1 MAQLI
6 LRNITVAHSNIP
18 LIQDGNLIIEKGEK
32 VCLIGRNGAGKSTLL
47 KIINGDLELEKGTLE
62 KDTGLK
68 IAYLSQVVPNDI
80 NDTVFNV
87 VAEKLHHIEDWDR
100 QHRIDKV
107 LTRLGLN
114 GNSAFNTLSG
124 GLKRRVLLAQ
134 ALVIEPDILLLDEP
148 TNHLD
153 IDSITWLENFLSSM
167 RQTLIFVTHD
177 RMLMQKLGTLIVE
190 IDNGR
195 IISWKGHY
203 EDYLRHKE
211 MILQAEADEQK
222 LFDKRLAQE
231 EVWIRQGIKARRTR
245 NEGRVTALK
254 KMREQ
259 RRQRR
264 ERVGNV
270 KFTAHDIEQ
279 SGKIVFAVDNVS
291 YSYDD
296 NDIIKNFSTVIQR
309 GDKIGIIGPNGAGKS
324 TLLNL
329 LLGKLTPHAGSI
341 ATGTKLE
348 VAYFDQQQSDLDPEK
363 TVQDN
368 IGGGASFV
376 QIGDQ
381 RKHIMSYM
389 QDFLFSPA
397 RSRCPVKMLSGGE
410 RNRVMLAKLFLKPC
424 NLLILD
430 EPTND
435 LDVETLELLEEQLLD
450 YQGTLLLVSHD
461 RAFLNDI
468 VTSILALEGNG
479 KIGDYVGGYDDWLR
493 QRPATTEPTAS
504 SSPAAEKPT
513 LSDTKVKAKLSYKE
527 QRELTQ
533 ITKHIAAL
541 EAEQKTLL
549 DQLADPE
556 FYKAHATK
564 IPQMQKDLQRIETE
578 LNTAMERWETLEQLN
593 N

>member
-6 LRNITVAHSNIP
+6 LRNITVAHSHIP
-18 LIQDGNLIIEKGEK
+18 LIEDGNLSIDRGDK

-47 KIINGDLELEKGTLE
+47 KIINGDLELEKGIIE
-62 KDTGLK
+62 KDGALK
-68 IAYLSQVVPNDI
+68 VAYLIQTIPNNI
-80 NDTVFNV
+80 TKKVFDV
-87 VAEKLHHIEDWDR
+87 IAEKLGPHTEEWER
-100 QHRIDKV
+100 QHKV
-107 LTRLGLN
+107 DAILTRLGLD
-114 GNSAFNTLSG
+114 GEKTFDTLSG

-153 IDSITWLENFLSSM
+153 IDSITWLEQFLSSM

-177 RMLMQKLGTLIVE
+177 RMLMEKLGNVIVE

-211 MILQAEADEQK
+211 TLLQAEADEQK

-245 NEGRVTALK
+245 NEGRVRALK

-264 ERVGNV
+264 ERMGTV
-270 KFTAHDIEQ
+270 KISAHDIEL
-279 SGKIVFAVDNVS
+279 SGKVVFAVDNVS
-291 YSYDD
+291 YGYDD
-296 NDIIKNFSTVIQR
+296 QPIIKNFSTVIQR

-329 LLGKLTPHAGSI
+329 LLGKLNPMSGTI
-341 ATGTKLE
+341 TTGTKLE
-348 VAYFDQQQSDLDPEK
+348 IAYFDQQQSELDENK
-363 TVQDN
+363 SVQDYV
-368 IGGGASFV
+368 GGGSNFV
-376 QIGDQ
+376 QIGDE
-381 RKHIMSYM
+381 RKHIISYL
-389 QDFLFSPA
+389 QDFLFSPDRA
-397 RSRCPVKMLSGGE
+397 RCSIKMLSGGE

-424 NLLILD
+424 NLLVLD

-468 VTSILALEGNG
+468 VTSILALEGEG
-479 KIGDYVGGYDDWLR
+479 QVGDYVGGYDDWLR
-493 QRPATTEPTAS
+493 QRPLKTVDITSAPTETA
-504 SSPAAEKPT
+504 PIIK
-513 LSDTKVKAKLSYKE
+513 TKTKMSYKD
-527 QRELTQ
+527 QRELANVTQ
-533 ITKHIAAL
+533 KIEKL
-541 EAEQKTLL
+541 EAEQTALHA
-549 DQLADPE
+549 QLADPE
-556 FYKAHATK
+556 FYKNHADQV
-564 IPQMQKDLQRIETE
+564 PALQIKLQQIETE
-578 LNTAMERWETLEQLN
+578 LTTALARWEALELLN
-593 N
+593 H